1 MSVSVAFQD
10 LLLAKLKADPV
21 VASLVSNRVWDSP
34 PASPVFP
41 YITLGATDFTPTD
54 ADCIDMR
61 EETVQLDVWT
71 RANGRKWPC
80 KQIVD
85 AVVNVLR
92 RLDGDLTSGALV
104 GVRLELSRVFDD
116 PDGITV
122 HGVVQVTAMIEE
134 AFHHG

>member
-10 LLLAKLKADPV
+10 LLLAKLMADPV
-21 VASLVSNRVWDSP
+21 VSSLVGNRVWDSP
-34 PASPVFP
+34 PTSPEFP
-41 YITLGATDFTPTD
+41 YIALGATDFTPTD
-54 ADCIDMR
+54 VDCIDMR
-61 EETVQLDVWT
+61 EETVQIDIWT

-85 AVVNVLR
+85 AIVNVLR
-92 RLDGDLTSGALV
+92 RFKGDLTAGALV
-104 GVRLELSRVFDD
+104 GVRLELSRIFDD

-134 AFHHG
+134 AFHNG